1 MDPADRS
8 LKKSLPKNKPYMVLN
23 LQGFNASI
31 KARPIYIRDLRR
43 KNTEW
48 WRPNDATKNDDV
60 YHDNDDNNNI

>member
-1 MDPADRS
+1 
-8 LKKSLPKNKPYMVLN
+8 MVLN
-23 LQGFNASI
+23 VQGFNASI

-60 YHDNDDNNNI
+60 YHDNDDNNNK

>member
-1 MDPADRS
+1 
-8 LKKSLPKNKPYMVLN
+8 MVLN

-60 YHDNDDNNNI
+60 YHDNDDNNNNK